1 MIASSE
7 SAVTSGRE
15 ESRDQRILVLAP
27 RGKDAVLARDAL
39 NSSGLSAQ
47 ICADL
52 ETLGVELATGAGA
65 ILIAEEALPPHR
77 VDLLATSLDDEP
89 SWSELPVVV
98 LMAISTREGR
108 PYGIRHLGQLRNVTM
123 LDRPVR
129 IATLVSTMQA
139 ALRARRRQYECRDLM
154 AELRRALQTRDELIA
169 SVSHELRTPLN
180 VILGWTATM
189 LRRSGDAERTKEAAS
204 ILERNARVLWQLVED
219 LIDVSRIASGR
230 VQLRLGPVDL
240 VSAVRTS
247 IDTLRPSA
255 QTKRVTLNCVVDTDV
270 RDVYGDEVRLQQ
282 VVWNLM
288 WNALKFTPAGG
299 RIDVQL
305 RAVENGAE
313 IVIADTGIGIDP
325 GFLPHVFEPFRQG
338 TPSGSDPSR
347 GLGLGLAI
355 VRHLVELH
363 GGTIEAQSEGIGRG
377 ARFRV
382 TLPAAEAE
390 GLERTHVPSESQ
402 TSAAL

>member
-1 MIASSE
+1 
-7 SAVTSGRE
+7 
-15 ESRDQRILVLAP
+15 
-27 RGKDAVLARDAL
+27 
-39 NSSGLSAQ
+39 
-47 ICADL
+47 
-52 ETLGVELATGAGA
+52 
-65 ILIAEEALPPHR
+65 
-77 VDLLATSLDDEP
+77 
-89 SWSELPVVV
+89 
-98 LMAISTREGR
+98 
-108 PYGIRHLGQLRNVTM
+108 M

-129 IATLVSTMQA
+129 IATLVSTMQS

-154 AELRRALQTRDELIA
+154 AELQRALQTRDELIA

-189 LRRSGDAERTKEAAS
+189 LRRSADAERTKEAAS

-230 VQLRLGPVDL
+230 VQLRMGSVDL

-255 QTKRVTLNCVVDTDV
+255 QTKRVTLNCVVDADV
-270 RDVYGDEVRLQQ
+270 PEVYGDEVRLQQ

-299 RIDVQL
+299 RIDVQV
-305 RAVENGAE
+305 RTIEEGAE
-313 IVIADTGIGIDP
+313 IVIADSGIGIDP
-325 GFLPHVFEPFRQG
+325 EFLPHVFEPFRQG

-363 GGTIEAQSEGIGRG
+363 GGTIEAHSEGLGRG

-390 GLERTHVPSESQ
+390 RSERPSLPTESQ